1 MKSIALLAAAL
12 LALAEAL
19 PEHHMMAR
27 QLPKI
32 IPVQQP
38 TEDAR
43 LDAQTNQGCFKSA
56 GNNMTMNQ
64 VIKFNS
70 IGECAGKL
78 CLSKGF
84 AVAASMGGNQCWCG
98 NKYPPEDDL
107 VDNKL
112 CDVGCPGF
120 GEHACGG
127 KNYFSVYNTGKTLDV
142 DYAEDSG
149 PTGDKHKTSTTST
162 TSAPT
167 QVVTLPPSVVT
178 KTPPPTDEEEKKGGK
193 NVAGI
198 VAGVV
203 VGVIAAAGLG
213 IGAYMYLRRKRN
225 KEIEEEHRRNAAVSA
240 FIGNPPGSSRG
251 SGISGADSR
260 MDPVMA
266 QRRMSDGSIADNED
280 YSRKILRVSSGFS
293 MTNASLVGTNKQT
306 NRSPMHDPISA
317 YRPKVMTTNELA
329 CILTFEHLHNIGVSG
344 GDIYYR
350 NFVHPVGP
358 PYRLLSLQ
366 ASERA

>member
-1 MKSIALLAAAL
+1 MKSIAFFAAAL
-12 LALAEAL
+12 FSVAQAL
-19 PEHHMMAR
+19 PEKHMVAR
-27 QLPKI
+27 QAAKI

-38 TEDAR
+38 IEDAK
-43 LDAQTNQGCFKSA
+43 LDAATNQGCFKSA
-56 GNNMTMNQ
+56 GEMTM
-64 VIKFNS
+64 VTTIKWNT
-70 IGECAGKL
+70 IGECAGKV
-78 CLSKGF
+78 CIQKGF

-107 VDNKL
+107 VENKN
-112 CDVGCPGF
+112 CNVGCPGF

-149 PTGDKHKTSTTST
+149 PTGEKHKETTTSSTT
-162 TSAPT
+162 APT
-167 QVVTLPPSVVT
+167 TVVTLPPSVVT
-178 KTPPPTDEEEKKGGK
+178 QTQAPVEEEKGGK

-203 VGVIAAAGLG
+203 VGVIAAVGLAT
-213 IGAYMYLRRKRN
+213 GAYLYLRRKRN

-240 FIGNPPGSSRG
+240 FIGKPPGSSRG

-280 YSRKILRVSSGFS
+280 YSRKILRV
-293 MTNASLVGTNKQT
+293 TNA
-306 NRSPMHDPISA
+306 
-317 YRPKVMTTNELA
+317 
-329 CILTFEHLHNIGVSG
+329 
-344 GDIYYR
+344 
-350 NFVHPVGP
+350 
-358 PYRLLSLQ
+358 
-366 ASERA
+366 